1 MPVRALCVHPGFVR
15 TPMTD
20 RLAWG
25 EDGRRWL
32 PGFAAGAENRW
43 GDARPAAELVEAIVL
58 GIAGQLT
65 AGSCIQAMIS
75 ARFRRRKG
83 ALPSDLFCQRC
94 MLLQAAG

>member
-15 TPMTD
+15 TPMTE

-25 EDGRRWL
+25 EAGRRWL

-65 AGSCIQAMIS
+65 GRVLYPGDDLS
-75 ARFRRRKG
+75 ALS
-83 ALPSDLFCQRC
+83 AACQSDPDHRWLR
-94 MLLQAAG
+94 LNLG